1 MKRALLVA
9 VALAMTSACSTDPQ
23 GGAPQASA
31 ADAAQMAQVI
41 TDRHLRRHMS
51 SVPRTLDPTLSTDV
65 QGQQLFDDLFEG
77 LVHVDNKGEIVP
89 GVARSWEVSEDGTRW
104 TFHLDPKACWSNGE
118 ALTARDFVYS
128 WRRLADPA
136 TASQAAEQLT
146 PILNA
151 DAIIAHKLPT
161 DQLGVRALDDL
172 TLEVKLVAPTP
183 YFLYLLT
190 TNYLLP
196 TPQSVIARY
205 GSTWVEP
212 GKIVSNGP
220 FVLEESRI
228 NGAFQLRRNER
239 FREADLVKL
248 ERVTWYPV
256 NDESASTARYLA
268 GDLDVTDRFGA
279 VDLPWLRQQLGSQ
292 VMLAPYYGTVALG
305 FHVQRKPFSSHALRL
320 ALNMA
325 ADRELLTGKLLY
337 GIYLPAYTLVPPS
350 AGYAPAQPE
359 WASWPAERRHAR
371 ARELYAEAGY
381 SKHHP
386 LVVDLAFPS
395 SSAEQRRIFEALTA
409 MWQVNLGAEVRLY
422 SDEWKVH
429 QNNRRLGKYDLFWD
443 AWIGDYLDPLTFLQL
458 WQKASGNNYT
468 RYTDP
473 KFEALV
479 ASAVATG
486 DPAQRL
492 RLYHEAEAI
501 AEDATPNIPLYYYQS
516 RHLIK
521 PYVQGWMPNLVDR
534 NPSRYL
540 RLAAQ
545 PGG

>member
-1 MKRALLVA
+1 MNRKLL
-9 VALAMTSACSTDPQ
+9 ALAVMSLLAACSTNPQ
-23 GGAPQASA
+23 EGVPKVTAI
-31 ADAAQMAQVI
+31 DAAQVAQLVK
-41 TDRHLRRHMS
+41 DRHLRRHMS
-51 SVPRTLDPTLSTDV
+51 SVLRTLDPTLSTDV

-77 LVHVDNKGEIVP
+77 LVHVDGKGEVVP
-89 GVARSWEVSEDGTRW
+89 GVARSWDTSADGKLW
-104 TFHLDPKACWSNGE
+104 TFHLDPKARWSNGDTV
-118 ALTARDFVYS
+118 TARDFVFS
-128 WRRLADPA
+128 WRRLTDPA

-146 PILNA
+146 PVVNA

-161 DQLGVRALDDL
+161 DQLGVRAVDDL
-172 TLEVKLVAPTP
+172 TLEVRLVAPTP

-196 TPQSVIARY
+196 TPQSAIARY
-205 GSTWVEP
+205 GSTWTEP

-220 FVLEESRI
+220 FVLEEMRI
-228 NGAFQLRRNER
+228 NGAIQLRRNPNY
-239 FREADLVKL
+239 READSVQL

-256 NDESASTARYLA
+256 NDEAASTARYLA
-268 GDLDVTDRFGA
+268 GDLDVTDRFAA
-279 VDLPWLRQQLGSQ
+279 VDLPWLRQSLGSQ
-292 VMLAPYYGTVALG
+292 VLLAPYYGTVALG
-305 FHVQRKPFSSHALRL
+305 FHVMRKPFSSRALRL

-325 ADRELLTGKLLY
+325 VDRELLTGKLLF

-350 AGYAPAQPE
+350 SGYTPAQPE
-359 WASWPAERRHAR
+359 WASWSAERRHAR

-381 SKHHP
+381 SKRHP

-395 SSAEQRRIFEALTA
+395 SSAEQRRILEALTA

-429 QNNRRLGKYDLFWD
+429 QNNRRLGTYDLFWD

-486 DPAQRL
+486 DPAERL

-501 AEDATPNIPLYYYQS
+501 AEDATPNVPMYYYQS
-516 RHLIK
+516 RHLLK
-521 PYVQGWMPNLVDR
+521 PYVQGWVSNLVDR

-540 RLAAQ
+540 RLVAL